1 MAELF
6 TASMTSSSDIIVG
19 NMSIIIALIF
29 LILGIILGSFINAW
43 VWRIENDLSVAKGR
57 SMCPHCKHK
66 LAWYDLVPVLS
77 YVALK
82 GKCRYCKAKISR
94 QYPIIE
100 LTTGLLFMSTYILL
114 SPASIQGWVQLG
126 IILLISILLVAAY
139 IYDAKHMELPE
150 IFMLPAIALGVVY
163 IGLNIIWQGY
173 TAMIPQSIA
182 IAVFVLAYVALWY
195 FSKGQWLGAGD
206 IRLAAIMALVLT
218 PKQLLVGVFAAY
230 LIGSIYGVSII
241 IKSKKKRGVKVP
253 FGPFLIIGFYFGL
266 FFGTQI
272 ANWYLSFI

>member
-6 TASMTSSSDIIVG
+6 TASTTSSSDIIVV

-43 VWRIENDLSVAKGR
+43 VWRIENNLSVAKGR
-57 SMCPHCKHK
+57 SMCPHCKHT
-66 LAWYDLVPVLS
+66 LAWYDLIPVLS

-163 IGLNIIWQGY
+163 FGLNIIWQGY

>member
-1 MAELF
+1 MEIIYAFLF
-6 TASMTSSSDIIVG
+6 
-19 NMSIIIALIF
+19 LF
-29 LILGIILGSFINAW
+29 LGIILGSFINAW
-43 VWRIENDLSVAKGR
+43 VWRIENDLSVVKGR
-57 SMCPHCKHK
+57 SMCPHCKHT
-66 LAWYDLVPVLS
+66 LAWYDLIPVLS

-150 IFMLPAIALGVVY
+150 IFMLPAIALGLLY
-163 IGLNIIWQGY
+163 FGLNIFWQGY
-173 TAMIPQSIA
+173 IAMITQA
-182 IAVFVLAYVALWY
+182 IALGLFIIAYTALWY

-206 IRLAAIMALVLT
+206 IRLAAIMGLFLV
-218 PKQLLVGVFAAY
+218 PKQLVVGIFAAY
-230 LIGSIYGVSII
+230 LVGSVYGVSVL
-241 IKSKKKRGVKVP
+241 IKSKKKQGIKVP

-272 ANWYLSFI
+272 ANWYLGFI